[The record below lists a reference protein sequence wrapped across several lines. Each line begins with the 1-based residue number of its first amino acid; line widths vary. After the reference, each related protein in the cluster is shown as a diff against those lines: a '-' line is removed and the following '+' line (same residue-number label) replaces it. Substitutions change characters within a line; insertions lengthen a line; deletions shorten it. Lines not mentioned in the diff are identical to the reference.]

1 MQNIKKIYFINDYNF
16 LYKMKFLDRVFTKK
30 KLYIKKTTKIF
41 MKRKLLKVINEIYN
55 TYSTKIN
62 YYE

>member
-30 KLYIKKTTKIF
+30 KTLYKKNNKNIYEKKAIKSYK
-41 MKRKLLKVINEIYN
+41 
-55 TYSTKIN
+55 
-62 YYE
+62 